1 MAVTRLA
8 FSLWLMTVT
17 WIGEVVGLGFRPVGG
32 GGVVSFMWV
41 CSVGLCYI
49 FGMGFDRVCYG
60 WVLMVWVYHG
70 SGSGSGFAAVGFF
83 FVCLL

>member
-1 MAVTRLA
+1 MGL
-8 FSLWLMTVT
+8 FSGIALVCVEFL
-17 WIGEVVGLGFRPVGG
+17 E
-32 GGVVSFMWV
+32 WV
-41 CSVGLCYI
+41 L
-49 FGMGFDRVCYG
+49 MGFCYG